1 MTNSEFERIIKPFYL
16 TLEYYKPKE
25 DYFGL
30 EDLQSVFVRELW
42 LGEIKDQLSALY
54 MIQRILD
61 MAKFI
66 SHNAGVVM
74 LTKSLI
80 VKSKEVLIDKAK
92 EYAIVDGSDR
102 LSNFRTSSKYNVI
115 ANTDYA
121 RLHKD
126 KFAIINIASKHYGW
140 IEDALC
146 GRINITEKEIYDH
159 IVDAINYVLLYW
171 AKCVEVDNYDF
182 ILNIYDT
189 VPDSESVLYSI
200 DN

>member
-1 MTNSEFERIIKPFYL
+1 MTNSQFERTLKPFYL
-16 TLEYYKPKE
+16 ALEYYQPKE
-25 DYFGL
+25 DKVGL
-30 EDLQSVFVRELW
+30 ENLQFEFVRELW

-54 MIQRILD
+54 MIQCILD
-61 MAKFI
+61 MANVISNKGAFVIDSQAFI
-66 SHNAGVVM
+66 AM
-74 LTKSLI
+74 
-80 VKSKEVLIDKAK
+80 SKQVLIDKAR

-115 ANTDYA
+115 ANTAYA
-121 RLHKD
+121 RMFKD

-159 IVDAINYVLLYW
+159 IVDGINYVLLYW
-171 AKCVEVDNYDF
+171 AKCVETDNYDF

-189 VPDSESVLYSI
+189 MPDSSSVLSRI